1 MAKDD
6 WRIRVE
12 LPEEHGGFMSRLGL
26 ELGGRAHELAEELE
40 GRRLAVSQDGDE
52 LFVYA
57 STRLEA
63 ERALDVVHAELAE
76 AEIEART
83 SRVERWLT
91 DEERWDTELGEARI
105 DEEVLAEGHAPW
117 EVRVECESR
126 EAARNLA
133 QQLES
138 EGYGVVRQFRYVIAG
153 TSTRDE
159 AKALAD
165 RVHGEVEAG
174 GELVWEAFPGNPFA
188 IFGGMG
194 GTGTPP

>member
-1 MAKDD
+1 VANDD
-6 WRIRVE
+6 WRIHVE
-12 LPEEHGGFMSRLGL
+12 LPEDAEGTLGRLGVN
-26 ELGGRAHELAEELE
+26 LGSRAHELARELE
-40 GRRLAVSQDGDE
+40 GRRLAVSQHGTD

-57 STRLEA
+57 GTRREA
-63 ERALDVVHAELAE
+63 ERAREVVEAELADE
-76 AEIEART
+76 GLQAQT
-83 SRVERWLT
+83 SRVQHWLHGEGHWS
-91 DEERWDTELGEARI
+91 DELPEPSVDDEL
-105 DEEVLAEGHAPW
+105 LAEGFAPW

-126 EAARNLA
+126 DAARALA
-133 QQLES
+133 EQLES

-159 AKALAD
+159 AKALAA

-194 GTGTPP
+194 GTGTPI

>member
-6 WRIRVE
+6 WRIHVE
-12 LPEEHGGFMSRLGL
+12 LPEDAQGTLGRLGL
-26 ELGGRAHELAEELE
+26 NLGSRAHELARELE
-40 GRRLAVSQDGDE
+40 GRRLAVSQDGTD

-57 STRLEA
+57 GTRREA
-63 ERALDVVHAELAE
+63 ERAREVVEAELADE
-76 AEIEART
+76 GLQAQT
-83 SRVERWLT
+83 SRVQHWLT
-91 DEERWDTELGEARI
+91 DEGHWSDELPEPSVD
-105 DEEVLAEGHAPW
+105 DELLAEGFAPW

-126 EAARNLA
+126 DAARTLA
-133 QQLES
+133 DQLES

-159 AKALAD
+159 ARALAD

-188 IFGGMG
+188 IFGGIG
-194 GTGTPP
+194 GTGTPI

>member
-6 WRIRVE
+6 WRIHVE
-12 LPEEHGGFMSRLGL
+12 LPEDAEGTLGRLGL
-26 ELGGRAHELAEELE
+26 NLGSRAHELARELE
-40 GRRLAVSQDGDE
+40 GRRLAVSQDGID

-57 STRLEA
+57 GTRREA
-63 ERALDVVHAELAE
+63 ERAREVVEAELADE
-76 AEIEART
+76 GLQAQT
-83 SRVERWLT
+83 SRVQHWLHGEGHWSDELPEPST
-91 DEERWDTELGEARI
+91 DDEL
-105 DEEVLAEGHAPW
+105 LAEGFAPW

-126 EAARNLA
+126 DAARALA
-133 QQLES
+133 EQLES

-159 AKALAD
+159 AKALAE

-194 GTGTPP
+194 GTGTPI

>member
-6 WRIRVE
+6 WRIHVE
-12 LPEEHGGFMSRLGL
+12 LPEDAEGTLGRLGL
-26 ELGGRAHELAEELE
+26 NLGSRAHELARELE
-40 GRRLAVSQDGDE
+40 GRRLAVSQDGTD

-57 STRLEA
+57 GTRREA
-63 ERALDVVHAELAE
+63 ERAREVVEAELADE
-76 AEIEART
+76 GLQAQT
-83 SRVERWLT
+83 SRVQHWLHEEGHWSDELPAPST
-91 DEERWDTELGEARI
+91 DDEL
-105 DEEVLAEGHAPW
+105 LAEGFAPW

-126 EAARNLA
+126 DAARALA
-133 QQLES
+133 DQLES

-159 AKALAD
+159 ARALAD
-165 RVHGEVEAG
+165 RAHGEVEAG

-194 GTGTPP
+194 GTGTPI

>member
-6 WRIRVE
+6 WRIHVE
-12 LPEEHGGFMSRLGL
+12 LPEDAEGTLGRLGL
-26 ELGGRAHELAEELE
+26 NLGSRAHELARELE
-40 GRRLAVSQDGDE
+40 GRRLAVSQDGID

-57 STRLEA
+57 GTRREA
-63 ERALDVVHAELAE
+63 ERAREVVEAELADE
-76 AEIEART
+76 GLQAQT
-83 SRVERWLT
+83 SRIQHWLHEEGHWSDELPAPST
-91 DEERWDTELGEARI
+91 DDEL
-105 DEEVLAEGHAPW
+105 LAEGFAPW

-126 EAARNLA
+126 DAARALA
-133 QQLES
+133 EQLES

-159 AKALAD
+159 AKALAE

-194 GTGTPP
+194 GTGTPI

>member
-6 WRIRVE
+6 WRIHVV
-12 LPEEHGGFMSRLGL
+12 LPEDAQGTLGRLGL
-26 ELGGRAHELAEELE
+26 NLGSRAHELARELA
-40 GRRLAVSQDGDE
+40 GRRLAVSQDGTD

-57 STRLEA
+57 GTRREA
-63 ERALDVVHAELAE
+63 VRAREVVEAELADE
-76 AEIEART
+76 GLQAQT
-83 SRVERWLT
+83 SRVQHWLT
-91 DEERWDTELGEARI
+91 EEGHWSDELPEPSVDDEL
-105 DEEVLAEGHAPW
+105 LAEGFAPW

-126 EAARNLA
+126 DAARALA
-133 QQLES
+133 EQLES

-159 AKALAD
+159 ARALAE

-194 GTGTPP
+194 GTGTPI

>member
-6 WRIRVE
+6 WRIHVE
-12 LPEEHGGFMSRLGL
+12 LPEDSEGTLGRLGL
-26 ELGGRAHELAEELE
+26 NLGSRAHELARELE
-40 GRRLAVSQDGDE
+40 GRRLAVSQDGSD

-57 STRLEA
+57 GTRREA
-63 ERALDVVHAELAE
+63 ERAREVVEAELADE
-76 AEIEART
+76 GLQAQT
-83 SRVERWLT
+83 SRVQHWLHEQGHWS
-91 DEERWDTELGEARI
+91 DELPEPSVDDEL
-105 DEEVLAEGHAPW
+105 LAEGFAPW

-126 EAARNLA
+126 DAARALA
-133 QQLES
+133 EQLES

-153 TSTRDE
+153 TSTREE
-159 AKALAD
+159 AKTLAE

-194 GTGTPP
+194 GTGTPI

>member
-6 WRIRVE
+6 WRIHVE
-12 LPEEHGGFMSRLGL
+12 LPEDAEGTLGRLGL
-26 ELGGRAHELAEELE
+26 NLGSRAHELARELE
-40 GRRLAVSQDGDE
+40 GRRLAVSQDGTD

-57 STRLEA
+57 GTRREA
-63 ERALDVVHAELAE
+63 ERAREVIEAELADE
-76 AEIEART
+76 GLKAQT
-83 SRVERWLT
+83 SRVQHWLHQEGHWS
-91 DEERWDTELGEARI
+91 DELPEPSVDDEL
-105 DEEVLAEGHAPW
+105 LAEGFAPW

-126 EAARNLA
+126 DAARALA
-133 QQLES
+133 EQLES

-159 AKALAD
+159 ARALAE

-194 GTGTPP
+194 GTGTPI

>member
-1 MAKDD
+1 MADD
-6 WRIRVE
+6 WRIHIE
-12 LPEEHGGFMSRLGL
+12 LPEESEGLLGRLGL
-26 ELGGRAHELAEELE
+26 HLGSQARDLARDLE
-40 GRRLAVSQDGDE
+40 GRRLAVSQDDGD

-57 STRLEA
+57 ATRREA
-63 ERALDVVHAELAE
+63 EKAREVIEAELAE
-76 AEIEART
+76 DGLQART
-83 SRVERWLT
+83 SRVQHWLEEEGRWS
-91 DEERWDTELGEARI
+91 DESPGPSEDDKL
-105 DEEVLAEGHAPW
+105 LAEGYAPW

-126 EAARNLA
+126 EAARKLA
-133 QQLES
+133 EQLES

-159 AKALAD
+159 AKALAE

-194 GTGTPP
+194 GTGTPI

>member
-1 MAKDD
+1 VADD
-6 WRIRVE
+6 WRIHVE
-12 LPEEHGGFMSRLGL
+12 LPEESEGLLGRLGL
-26 ELGGRAHELAEELE
+26 QLGSQARDLARDLE
-40 GRRLAVSQDGDE
+40 GRRLAVSQDDGD

-57 STRLEA
+57 TTRREA
-63 ERALDVVHAELAE
+63 ERAREMIEAELAE
-76 AEIEART
+76 EGLQART
-83 SRVERWLT
+83 SRVQHWLEEEGRWS
-91 DEERWDTELGEARI
+91 DELPGPSV
-105 DEEVLAEGHAPW
+105 DEKLLAEGYAPW

-126 EAARNLA
+126 DAARELA
-133 QQLES
+133 AQLES

-159 AKALAD
+159 AKALAE

-194 GTGTPP
+194 GTGTPI

>member
-6 WRIRVE
+6 WRIHVE
-12 LPEEHGGFMSRLGL
+12 LPEDSEGTLGRLGL
-26 ELGGRAHELAEELE
+26 NLGSRAHELARELE
-40 GRRLAVSQDGDE
+40 GRRLAVSQDGSD

-57 STRLEA
+57 GTRREA
-63 ERALDVVHAELAE
+63 ERAREVVEAELADE
-76 AEIEART
+76 GLQAQT
-83 SRVERWLT
+83 SRVQHWLHEHGHWS
-91 DEERWDTELGEARI
+91 DELPEPSVDDEL
-105 DEEVLAEGHAPW
+105 LAEGFAPW

-126 EAARNLA
+126 DAARALA
-133 QQLES
+133 EQLES

-153 TSTRDE
+153 TSTREE
-159 AKALAD
+159 AKALAE

-194 GTGTPP
+194 GTGTPI

>member
-1 MAKDD
+1 VAKDD
-6 WRIRVE
+6 WRIHVE
-12 LPEEHGGFMSRLGL
+12 LPEDAEGTLGRLGL
-26 ELGGRAHELAEELE
+26 NLGSRAHELARELE
-40 GRRLAVSQDGDE
+40 GRRLAVSQDGID

-57 STRLEA
+57 GTRREA
-63 ERALDVVHAELAE
+63 ERAREVVEAELADE
-76 AEIEART
+76 GLQAQT
-83 SRVERWLT
+83 SRVQHW
-91 DEERWDTELGEARI
+91 
-105 DEEVLAEGHAPW
+105 LAEEGHWSDELPEPSVDDELLAQGFAPW

-126 EAARNLA
+126 DAARALA
-133 QQLES
+133 EQLES

-159 AKALAD
+159 ARALAE

-194 GTGTPP
+194 GTGTPI

>member
-6 WRIRVE
+6 WRIHVE
-12 LPEEHGGFMSRLGL
+12 LPEDSEGTLGRLGL
-26 ELGGRAHELAEELE
+26 NLGSRAHELARELE
-40 GRRLAVSQDGDE
+40 GRRLAVSQDGTD

-57 STRLEA
+57 GTRREA
-63 ERALDVVHAELAE
+63 ERAREVVEAELADE
-76 AEIEART
+76 GLQAQT
-83 SRVERWLT
+83 SRVQHWLHEHGHWS
-91 DEERWDTELGEARI
+91 DELPEPSVDDEL
-105 DEEVLAEGHAPW
+105 LAEGFAPW

-126 EAARNLA
+126 DAARALA
-133 QQLES
+133 EQLES

-153 TSTRDE
+153 TSTREE
-159 AKALAD
+159 AKTLAE

-194 GTGTPP
+194 GTGTPI

>member
-1 MAKDD
+1 MAQDD
-6 WRIRVE
+6 WRIHVE
-12 LPEEHGGFMSRLGL
+12 LPEDAEGILSRLGL
-26 ELGGRAHELAEELE
+26 NLGSRAHELARELE
-40 GRRLAVSQDGDE
+40 GRRLAVSQDDSD

-57 STRLEA
+57 GTRREA
-63 ERALDVVHAELAE
+63 EQAREVVEAELAE
-76 AEIEART
+76 EGLQART
-83 SRVERWLT
+83 SRVQHWLQEEGRWS
-91 DEERWDTELGEARI
+91 DELPGPSVDDKL
-105 DEEVLAEGHAPW
+105 LAAGFAPW

-126 EAARNLA
+126 DAARDLA
-133 QQLES
+133 EQLES

-159 AKALAD
+159 AKVLAE

-194 GTGTPP
+194 GTGTPI

>member
-6 WRIRVE
+6 WRIHVE
-12 LPEEHGGFMSRLGL
+12 LPEDAQGTLGRLGL
-26 ELGGRAHELAEELE
+26 NLGSRAHELARELE
-40 GRRLAVSQDGDE
+40 GRRLAVSQDGTD

-57 STRLEA
+57 GTRREA
-63 ERALDVVHAELAE
+63 ERAREVVEAELADE
-76 AEIEART
+76 GLQAQTSHVQHWLAEEGHW
-83 SRVERWLT
+83 S
-91 DEERWDTELGEARI
+91 DELPEPSVDDEL
-105 DEEVLAEGHAPW
+105 LAEGFAPW

-126 EAARNLA
+126 DAARALA
-133 QQLES
+133 EQLES

-159 AKALAD
+159 AKALAA

-194 GTGTPP
+194 GTGTPI